1 MELIS
6 LLIFVLPGF
15 MAPVLWLILGII
27 FAVKGLDVKRA
38 LVLMLSSARSC
49 VIIVS
54 FTVWNSLMTSG
65 FGPGTSGFGP
75 GLWLFILA
83 VSNIAFMIG
92 MTVTVLRFKG
102 SLEVR
107 IISVGLFAFAFLC
120 ELSLVSALLGFLV
133 TWLYLG
139 IAELLCIAAPL
150 VFIFGAKKE
159 ISSTSK
165 IR

>member
-15 MAPVLWLILGII
+15 MAPVLWLTLGIK
-27 FAVKGLDVKRA
+27 FAVKRLDVKRA

-49 VIIVS
+49 VMIVL

-65 FGPGTSGFGP
+65 FSLGF
-75 GLWLFILA
+75 WLLILA

-120 ELSLVSALLGFLV
+120 ELSLVPAILGFLV

>member
-49 VIIVS
+49 MIIVS

-65 FGPGTSGFGP
+65 FGLGF
-75 GLWLFILA
+75 WLLILA

>member
-1 MELIS
+1 
-6 LLIFVLPGF
+6 
-15 MAPVLWLILGII
+15 
-27 FAVKGLDVKRA
+27 
-38 LVLMLSSARSC
+38 
-49 VIIVS
+49 
-54 FTVWNSLMTSG
+54 
-65 FGPGTSGFGP
+65 
-75 GLWLFILA
+75 
-83 VSNIAFMIG
+83 MIG